1 MFFGKGPS
9 FNYLEGVFF
18 KFIYFTSYLQKLAL
32 CHKQN
37 IYFRLCVETNTYF
50 IFLEF
55 VFSVYKVVSQIRS
68 SIGLKLEEPSE
79 ANLNKFK
86 GHLIMQNEEKLEYHY
101 IMLLI
106 SLYNSLFKNYF
117 TVKYLF
123 TTCPPEKNIF
133 FTKI

>member
-1 MFFGKGPS
+1 MCGDK
-9 FNYLEGVFF
+9 YLF
-18 KFIYFTSYLQKLAL
+18 
-32 CHKQN
+32 H
-37 IYFRLCVETNTYF
+37 
-50 IFLEF
+50 FLRIC
-55 VFSVYKVVSQIRS
+55 FSVYKVGSQIRS

-106 SLYNSLFKNYF
+106 SLYNYLFKNYF

-123 TTCPPEKNIF
+123 TTCPSENYF
-133 FTKI
+133 FHENLV